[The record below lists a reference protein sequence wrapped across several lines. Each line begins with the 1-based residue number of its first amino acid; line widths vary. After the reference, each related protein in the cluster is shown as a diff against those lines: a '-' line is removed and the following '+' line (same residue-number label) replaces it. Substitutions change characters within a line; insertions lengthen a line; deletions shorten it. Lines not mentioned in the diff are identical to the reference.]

1 MKVQSLTFLFST
13 PESLK
18 KKQERDAKYA
28 KAAAEARAKAKTERK
43 EKRALYAKNAEKY
56 HEEYKAKD
64 RSIVE
69 QKRKAKAEGAFF
81 VEEGAKVA
89 FVIRIMGIHHIS
101 PQCRKILQLL
111 RLRQINN
118 GVFVK
123 LNKASINMLRRVEP
137 FIAYGY
143 PSRKTISNL
152 IYKRGYV
159 SVNKQRI
166 PITDNSIIEK
176 ELGKHGIVCVEDLIH
191 EIVTVGPHFKE
202 ANNFLWPFKL
212 DTPNGGWEA
221 KKTPYQQGGSFGNRE
236 NYINELVAR
245 ML

>member
-159 SVNKQRI
+159 SVNK
-166 PITDNSIIEK
+166 
-176 ELGKHGIVCVEDLIH
+176 
-191 EIVTVGPHFKE
+191 
-202 ANNFLWPFKL
+202 
-212 DTPNGGWEA
+212 
-221 KKTPYQQGGSFGNRE
+221 
-236 NYINELVAR
+236 
-245 ML
+245 

>member
-1 MKVQSLTFLFST
+1 MST

-18 KKQERDAKYA
+18 KKADWDAKYA
-28 KAAAEARAKAKTERK
+28 KAAAEARNKVKTERK
-43 EKRALYAKNAEKY
+43 EKRKHHEANAKKY
-56 HEEYKAKD
+56 YEEYKQKD
-64 RSIVE
+64 RAIVE
-69 QKRKAKAEGAFF
+69 QKRKAKAEGSFF
-81 VEEGAKVA
+81 VEEQAKVA
-89 FVIRIMGIHHIS
+89 FVIRIMGIHHID
-101 PQCRKILQLL
+101 PKCRKILQLL
-111 RLRQINN
+111 RLRQIDN
-118 GVFVK
+118 GVFVR

-159 SVNKQRI
+159 SVNQQRI

-176 ELGKHGIVCVEDLIH
+176 ELGKKGITCIEDLVH
-191 EIVTVGPHFKE
+191 EITTVGPHFKE

-212 DTPNGGWEA
+212 NTPNGGWEG
-221 KKTPYQQGGSFGNRE
+221 KKNPYQQGGSFGNRE
-236 NYINELVAR
+236 NYINELVGR